1 MRAVVLVGG
10 EGTRLRPLTSV
21 SPKQMLPVAGV
32 PMLDRVLDQL
42 AAHGIDDIVLS
53 LGYRPEV
60 FVAAYP
66 AGSHSGRH
74 IAHAIEPEPRDTAGA
89 IRFAADAAGVKE
101 TFLVVNGDV
110 LTDLDITDLVDFHR
124 RTGAQATIAL
134 TPVEDPSA
142 FGVVPTDADGRVE
155 AFIEKPPREEAP
167 TNLINAGTYVLEP
180 AVLALIA
187 PEGRVSVEKE
197 TFPRL
202 VRDRSLYALESK
214 EYWLDT
220 GTPALYLRA
229 VLDIVAGRRRFHEPM
244 PGLTECGGGIWTGAG
259 AVVDGEVTGPAL
271 IEAGAHVMGDSRV
284 ANSHL
289 GPQVKVHAR
298 ARVTDSVVLAGAE
311 IGEDAVVQGSIVGPG
326 AKIEPGASVLP
337 TSVIGHNATVGAGT
351 TLTDARHPRPEG

>member
-21 SPKQMLPVAGV
+21 SPKQMIPVAGLS
-32 PMLDRVLDQL
+32 MLERVLDQL
-42 AAHGIDDIVLS
+42 AAHGVDDIVLS

-66 AGSHSGRH
+66 AGPRGTGR
-74 IAHAIEPEPRDTAGA
+74 IVHAVEPEPRDTAGA
-89 IRFAADAAGVKE
+89 IRFAADAAGVEE

-110 LTDLDITDLVDFHR
+110 LTDLDVTELVDFHR
-124 RTGAQATIAL
+124 SRGAQATIAL

-142 FGVVPTDADGRVE
+142 FGVVPTDAKGRVE
-155 AFIEKPPREEAP
+155 AFIEKPPRGEAP

-180 AVLALIA
+180 EVLGLI
-187 PEGRVSVEKE
+187 PPTGRVSIEKE

-202 VRDRSLYALESK
+202 VQDGSLYALESK

-229 VLDIVAGRRRFHEPM
+229 VLDILAGRRRFREPM
-244 PGLTECGGGIWTGAG
+244 PGLTEADGVWTGAG
-259 AVVDGEVTGPAL
+259 VVADGDVVGPAL
-271 IEAGAHVMGDSRV
+271 LEAGVKVSAGARV

-289 GPQVKVHAR
+289 GASVVVGPG
-298 ARVTDSVVLAGAE
+298 ARVTDSVVLAGAV
-311 IGEDAVVQGSIVGPG
+311 IGAGAVVEGSIVGPG
-326 AKIEPGASVLP
+326 GRIEERASVLP
-337 TSVIGHNATVGAGT
+337 TSVIGHNATVAAGT
-351 TLTDARHPRPEG
+351 TLTDGRHPRPES